1 MERIPKKNPD
11 IIWKNVKGEIVL
23 LNSVSGRYYGLN
35 KVGCA
40 FWEKIDGKKRLSE
53 ITALLLEEFNVE
65 KEILS
70 KDIEDL
76 MKSLTENKLL
86 TLD

>member
-1 MERIPKKNPD
+1 MEIIPKKNPD

-23 LNSVSGRYYGLN
+23 LNPVSGKYYGLN

-40 FWEKIDGKKRLSE
+40 FWEKIDGKRSLSE
-53 ITALLLEEFNVE
+53 ITSSLLEDFNVE
-65 KEILS
+65 KERLV

-76 MKSLTENKLL
+76 MKTLTGNNLV

>member
-1 MERIPKKNPD
+1 MERVPKKNPD
-11 IIWKNVKGEIVL
+11 IIWTNLRGEIVL
-23 LNSVSGRYYGLN
+23 LNSVNGRYYGLK

-40 FWEKIDGKKRLSE
+40 FWEKIDSTRSLTE
-53 ITALLLEEFNVE
+53 ITELLFEEFNVE
-65 KEILS
+65 KEMLV

-76 MKSLTENKLL
+76 IKTLTANNLV

>member
-1 MERIPKKNPD
+1 MERVPKKNPD
-11 IIWKNVKGEIVL
+11 IIWTNLRGEIVL
-23 LNSVSGRYYGLN
+23 LNSVSGRYYGLK

-40 FWEKIDGKKRLSE
+40 FWEKIDGERNLTE
-53 ITALLLEEFNVE
+53 IAALLLEDFSVE
-65 KEILS
+65 KEMLV

-76 MKSLTENKLL
+76 MKTLTANNLV